1 MSDYRFMR
9 ILLFFDLP
17 VDDAIAVRRHTRFRK
32 LLIQSGYQMLQY
44 SVYCKICPNR
54 DTVKWHMD
62 YLTKHLPSDGSI
74 MVLMVT
80 EKQYQS
86 IQHLVGTKKALDKKI
101 TTARLLKF

>member
-1 MSDYRFMR
+1 M
-9 ILLFFDLP
+9 P
-17 VDDAIAVRRHTRFRK
+17 VDDAIAVRRYTRFRK

-86 IQHLVGTKKALDKKI
+86 IQHLVGTKKLWIKNNYSKI
-101 TTARLLKF
+101 AEILRGIYGWDAFTGRL

>member
-1 MSDYRFMR
+1 
-9 ILLFFDLP
+9 
-17 VDDAIAVRRHTRFRK
+17 
-32 LLIQSGYQMLQY
+32 
-44 SVYCKICPNR
+44 
-54 DTVKWHMD
+54 MD

>member
-17 VDDAIAVRRHTRFRK
+17 VDDAIAVRRYTRFRK

-62 YLTKHLPSDGSI
+62 YLTKHLPSDGFCYGVDDNRKTIS
-74 MVLMVT
+74 VYSAFGWY
-80 EKQYQS
+80 EKS
-86 IQHLVGTKKALDKKI
+86 FG
-101 TTARLLKF
+101 

>member
-1 MSDYRFMR
+1 M
-9 ILLFFDLP
+9 
-17 VDDAIAVRRHTRFRK
+17 
-32 LLIQSGYQMLQY
+32 
-44 SVYCKICPNR
+44 PNR